1 MTTVLTDLQ
10 ALGYEVHAHS
20 DRLHVQWLG
29 EGKPPR
35 AQVLP
40 LVEELKRC
48 KPEILRLLSG
58 PAATVEGHKGS
69 DHPKMPHPRNTNHT
83 DGEESATPERTM
95 PNDLR
100 QACRGVDGEA
110 TKPDAEPRAH
120 DALGITANDV
130 TPALETTR
138 CGWCGAGTT
147 RFLHMAT
154 EAGPLLDTI
163 FCECRAV
170 YNPSKGDWSPGED
183 VRRGRG
189 RRIAKGLRRRR
200 PPADHVADRLI
211 SAPVPVGR
219 GTAMR
224 RAAKALMPATRSA
237 RPARLAHRRPRAQGP
252 RRGGQGPRPPRHTG
266 RHAP

>member
-1 MTTVLTDLQ
+1 MTVLTDLQ
-10 ALGYEVHAHS
+10 ALGYAVHVQG
-20 DRLHVQWLG
+20 DRLHLQWRG

-35 AQVLP
+35 AQVLR

-58 PAATVEGHKGS
+58 PAATAEGHEGS
-69 DHPKMPHPRNTNHT
+69 EHPSMPQPRHATHT
-83 DGEESATPERTM
+83 DGEASATPERTM
-95 PNDLR
+95 PHDLP
-100 QACRGVDGEA
+100 QACRSVAGEA
-110 TKPDAEPRAH
+110 TKPDAEPRVH
-120 DALGITANDV
+120 DALGVMASDG
-130 TPALETTR
+130 TPPRETTR

-147 RFLHMAT
+147 RFLHVAT
-154 EAGPLLDTI
+154 EAGPLFGTI

-189 RRIAKGLRRRR
+189 RRIATGRRRR
-200 PPADHVADRLI
+200 KPPADHLADRLI
-211 SAPVPVGR
+211 LAPVPVDR

-224 RAAKALMPATRSA
+224 RAAQALMPGTRSA
-237 RPARLAHRRPRAQGP
+237 RPARPAHRRPRAQGP
-252 RRGGQGPRPPRHTG
+252 RSGGQGPRPPRTIG